1 MLILLGLAALRAG
14 QDLLVAVAPRQ
25 RKTVVTPFRVV
36 EERRSV
42 VEQETAIASLIAR
55 RLEYVVQCVLLSAGN

>member
-25 RKTVVTPFRVV
+25 RKTVVMPFRDV
-36 EERRSV
+36 E
-42 VEQETAIASLIAR
+42 
-55 RLEYVVQCVLLSAGN
+55 